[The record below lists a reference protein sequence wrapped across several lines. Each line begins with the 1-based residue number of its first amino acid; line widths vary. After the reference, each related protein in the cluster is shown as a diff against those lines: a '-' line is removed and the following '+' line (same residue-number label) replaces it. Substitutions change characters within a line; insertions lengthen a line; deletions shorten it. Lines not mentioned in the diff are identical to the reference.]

1 MKVQHLDTIAKLDL
15 PGLQHQT
22 LASRANGITSFEIW
36 QQSLAP
42 GSATPLHRHDCEEV
56 IVFTGGNGV
65 MHHAGEETPVEAGT
79 VLLCQPN
86 ELHQIVN
93 TGKSDLSLYGI
104 LAISPVPVLDEH
116 GVALPLP
123 W

>member
-1 MKVQHLDTIAKLDL
+1 MKVQHLDAIPKLDL

-42 GSATPLHRHDCEEV
+42 GAATPLHRHDCEEV

-65 MHHAGEETPVEAGT
+65 IHHAGEKTPVGAGT

-93 TGKSDLSLYGI
+93 TGKSDLSLYGV
-104 LAISPVPVLDEH
+104 LAVSPVPVRDEH